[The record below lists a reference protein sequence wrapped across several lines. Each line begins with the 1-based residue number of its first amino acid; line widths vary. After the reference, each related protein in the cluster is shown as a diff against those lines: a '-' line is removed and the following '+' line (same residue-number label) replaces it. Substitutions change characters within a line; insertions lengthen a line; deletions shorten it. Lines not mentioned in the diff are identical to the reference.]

1 MYPSS
6 FMDSNGDGLGDINGV
21 TKKLDYLKELGGM
34 RASQKVLAK
43 RFLTFAPINS
53 GCSLDDTKYVT

>member
-1 MYPSS
+1 
-6 FMDSNGDGLGDINGV
+6 MDSNGDGLGEINGV

-34 RASQKVLAK
+34 QGSQKVLAK

-53 GCSLDDTKYVT
+53 GCSLDDTKYVN